1 MKVLWLLALCGWVAA
16 STPAWPGVS
25 SAASDGSARIGSARV
40 GSAEAGLERAE
51 ASWILVDAAT
61 GRIVESHWDDV
72 GRPIPLGSL
81 VKPFTALAYAQ
92 GHSLIYPE
100 FECSGAAAR
109 CWLPTGH
116 GRVNIR
122 QALAHSCNTYFRL
135 LSDRLA
141 FDDMAQ
147 VTSRFGLPAPLR
159 LAETTT
165 YFGLGAQWLIRPLE
179 IVRAYQELVRRR
191 EEPGIR
197 EIIQGLALAGR
208 EGTASGAGPSEASL
222 RHRHG
227 ALLAKT
233 GTSPCAHGSGAATP
247 VVRPSNGDGYVIL
260 LYPAERPRYTL
271 LVQAHGV
278 PGRQAARIGGQ
289 LLSKLLEGASP
300 LAEP

>member
-1 MKVLWLLALCGWVAA
+1 MKILRLLALCGWVAA
-16 STPAWPGVS
+16 LTPAWPGVS

-51 ASWILVDAAT
+51 VSWILVDAAT

-72 GRPIPLGSL
+72 GWPIPLGSL

-100 FECSGAAAR
+100 FECSGAAVR

-135 LSDRLA
+135 LSDRLE

-147 VTSRFGLPAPLR
+147 VTSRFGLPAPVR
-159 LAETTT
+159 MAETVT
-165 YFGLGAQWLIRPLE
+165 YFGLGDQWLIRPLE
-179 IVRAYQELVRRR
+179 IVLAYQELVRRR

-208 EGTASGAGPSEASL
+208 HGTASAAGPSEVGL
-222 RHRHG
+222 DLGRG

-247 VVRPSNGDGYVIL
+247 VFRPSNGDGYVIL

-271 LVQAHGV
+271 LLQAHGV
-278 PGRQAARIGGQ
+278 PGWQAAGIGGE
-289 LLSKLLEGASP
+289 LLRKLLEGASP
-300 LAEP
+300 LTEP